1 MLDYL
6 KMEISVIDHV
16 PLEPMLILNLKIK
29 VFYIALHAHKT
40 VANVTAKVVQY
51 VRQIIIC

>member
-6 KMEISVIDHV
+6 KMGISVIDNV
-16 PLEPMLILNLKIK
+16 LLEPMLILNPKIK
-29 VFYIALHAHKT
+29 VFYIALHVHKT

-51 VRQIIIC
+51 VRQIFIC